1 MLIEVDNEV
10 SEDVLA
16 DVRGIAGIREAR
28 SVKLG

>member
-1 MLIEVDNEV
+1 V